1 MADRGTFTPLHP
13 TTRKYVAGAVRE
25 PLPERVRELVERLHD
40 AEPIT
45 EREGTPRTGEQM
57 RPRAP
62 LAAART
68 GLVVAGLQGRI
79 NRSVAV
85 TLKS

>member
-45 EREGTPRTGEQM
+45 DPRT
-57 RPRAP
+57 RRDAADRRADA
-62 LAAART
+62 LARATSRGPHGFGRRGAA
-68 GLVVAGLQGRI
+68 GPD
-79 NRSVAV
+79 
-85 TLKS
+85 